1 MEAADGALT
10 ARLAGDALI
19 TAARSRD
26 SAEYGLQE
34 TARFLFIDAAIAPPD
49 NLSLVGEAILEPE
62 NSQQLILGTNLV
74 ILVRGC

>member
-34 TARFLFIDAAIAPPD
+34 TALLRLADAPIAPPD
-49 NLSLVGEAILEPE
+49 SLNRVGEAILEPGE
-62 NSQQLILGTNLV
+62 GIKVDLVLRLYIL
-74 ILVRGC
+74 